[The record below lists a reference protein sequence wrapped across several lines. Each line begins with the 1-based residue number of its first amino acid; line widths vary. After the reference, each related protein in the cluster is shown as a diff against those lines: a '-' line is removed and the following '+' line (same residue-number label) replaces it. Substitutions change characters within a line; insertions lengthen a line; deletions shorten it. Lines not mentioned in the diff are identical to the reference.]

1 MTTDHA
7 SLTLAAATAR
17 ADRPSATRFVAAGIV
32 AGLAVAL
39 LAALGSGR
47 LLALGVIGLLLGLA
61 LYHSAFGFSHGWRV
75 LMAEGRTAHVRAQV
89 LMLAVAVAL
98 FLPLIAQGEVFGQPV
113 RGFTFPLGLGVA
125 LGAFV
130 FGVGMQIAGG
140 CVSGT
145 LYTVGGGSVRMV
157 ITLISAITGAT
168 LAALAYPLWEGLPSA
183 PAVSLP
189 GLLGLWPALALHALV
204 FAAAYAGLVAWERR
218 RTGGLAPINGGGSFS
233 PGPGPMPGARW
244 RWPCSTPRRCSSPA
258 APGA

>member
-113 RGFTFPLGLGVA
+113 RGFTFPLG
-125 LGAFV
+125 
-130 FGVGMQIAGG
+130 
-140 CVSGT
+140 
-145 LYTVGGGSVRMV
+145 
-157 ITLISAITGAT
+157 SAS
-168 LAALAYPLWEGLPSA
+168 PSA
-183 PAVSLP
+183 PSSS
-189 GLLGLWPALALHALV
+189 
-204 FAAAYAGLVAWERR
+204 AWACR
-218 RTGGLAPINGGGSFS
+218 
-233 PGPGPMPGARW
+233 
-244 RWPCSTPRRCSSPA
+244 SPA
-258 APGA
+258 AASPARSTRSAAARSAW

>member
-7 SLTLAAATAR
+7 SLSLAAAPAR

-130 FGVGMQIAGG
+130 FGVGMQVSGG

-157 ITLISAITGAT
+157 ITL
-168 LAALAYPLWEGLPSA
+168 LAASPARRWPPSPIRSGRACHRRPPYRSPACSAVAGARA
-183 PAVSLP
+183 PCPRLRRRLCRP
-189 GLLGLWPALALHALV
+189 R
-204 FAAAYAGLVAWERR
+204 AWERR
-218 RTGGLAPINGGGSFS
+218 RTGGLAPISGGGNLLT
-233 PGPGPMPGARW
+233 GPGPMPGARW

-258 APGA
+258 GPGA